1 MEKRHSCQQ
10 AADNGFKLIT
20 NPHTLKVKSQ
30 YSFIL
35 KDNNFTNG
43 FGDFEK
49 IIQNLPEMKH
59 GDRDLQDE
67 GIYSDALNILQNTN
81 LNKDGSVKKLGCEM
95 LRLLS
100 SFNNYF
106 IFQKV

>member
-1 MEKRHSCQQ
+1 MEE
-10 AADNGFKLIT
+10 NGFKLVS
-20 NPHTLKVKSQ
+20 PSVKKK
-30 YSFIL
+30 YSHIL
-35 KDNNFTNG
+35 KSTNITDG

-49 IIQNLPEMKH
+49 VIQHLPEIR
-59 GDRDLQDE
+59 DDDYDLQKD
-67 GIYSDALNILQNTN
+67 GIYSEALNLLENTTF
-81 LNKDGSVKKLGCEM
+81 NKDGSIKKLGCEM